1 MRNRI
6 LIALVVIAVAAF
18 AGYRMMGSS
27 AGEGLRMTPEAQAEI
42 ASLGNEVTLA
52 PEVLSSG

>member
-1 MRNRI
+1 MRKRI
-6 LIALVVIAVAAF
+6 LVAVVIIAVAAF
-18 AGYRMMGSS
+18 AGYRIVGSS
-27 AGEGLRMTPEAQAEI
+27 TGEGLRMTPEAQAEI